1 MLAILSLLS
10 IGLQAK
16 HIASGVCLG
25 NSQADEFFAGQNI
38 GDDPRLEVGIAEVK
52 NGRQTDDFSAEKT
65 IAIPTITTT
74 DEFLSD
80 DQFMEIVELGRCDQ
94 G

>member
-10 IGLQAK
+10 IGLQTK

-25 NSQADEFFAGQNI
+25 NGQANEFFARQNI
-38 GDDPRLEVGIAEVK
+38 GDDPRLEVRIAEVK
-52 NGRQTDDFSAEKT
+52 NGRETNDFSAQKT
-65 IAIPTITTT
+65 VAIPTITTA

-80 DQFMEIVELGRCDQ
+80 DQLMEVVELERC